1 MGNSVAALRENIFRV
16 FRYEHCSVIY
26 LAGNRWLTPES
37 FIPMPLPT
45 ATISIASKFPRLV
58 LFGLAIAFTVPAGAT
73 PEPIG
78 FKGIAIGGEL
88 RERLE
93 RNFTRLESPRFQPNA
108 AGCFRDKDYDWPGD
122 MEGRTLLALALL
134 EQAAGH
140 QAVYLRETLA
150 GFPGHMNPAGYFGK
164 ESASDPIDEQQLAGH
179 GWVLRGLCERYLA
192 TKEPATLQLIESI
205 INHLALP
212 TKGAHAGYP
221 ILPAD
226 RVNTKGSYMGTAV
239 QQLGHWK
246 LSTDIGCDFIFM
258 DGVMQAATILK
269 RADVNALADE
279 MVARFLEVDL
289 ASIKAQTHASLTG
302 IRAVLRWAAF
312 TGRQDLLAAAEQR
325 FQLYLAEGMSENQA
339 NWNWFGRP
347 THTEPCA
354 VVDSFM
360 IAVQLWQQTGKPAYL
375 EQAHLIYYNALGHG
389 QRANGGFGCDTCL
402 GAETATL
409 KIKIVEAWWC
419 CTMRGSEGLS
429 RAAEYAFMQEPGALI
444 LPFFHPGTARL
455 ETAGGV
461 LQVETKTNYPYEGE
475 LRLKVVSAPAG
486 QVEIRLFVPSWA
498 KSPTITLDGELSA
511 GQPLGQFLAIKALFH
526 AGDELVYR
534 FDQSVRT
541 ESLGNQ
547 HDQVQGYQRT
557 YYGPLL
563 LGAEGAPDVTLPR
576 ADAFTWNP
584 TTRSARA
591 PGLDFALRPIND
603 LILRADVTEKNYERR
618 ALWKTE

>member
-1 MGNSVAALRENIFRV
+1 MEWTRAASSGPRPLGNPHPHLTMSPTPA
-16 FRYEHCSVIY
+16 SPS
-26 LAGNRWLTPES
+26 LARLTSWL
-37 FIPMPLPT
+37 
-45 ATISIASKFPRLV
+45 A
-58 LFGLAIAFTVPAGAT
+58 LFGLAVAGSVPAVAT

-78 FKGIAIGGEL
+78 FPAITIGGEL

-108 AGCFRDKDYDWPGD
+108 AGCFRDKDYVWPGD
-122 MEGRTLLALALL
+122 MEGRTLLALTLL

-140 QAVYLRETLA
+140 PAAYLDGTLA
-150 GFPGHMNPAGYFGK
+150 GFPEHMNPAGYFGK
-164 ESASDPIDEQQLAGH
+164 EGTADSIDEQQLAGH
-179 GWVLRGLCERYLA
+179 GWVLRGLCERYLE
-192 TKEPATLQLIESI
+192 TKDSATLQLIEAI

-212 TKGAHAGYP
+212 TKGAHAAYP
-221 ILPAD
+221 IRPAD
-226 RVNTKGSYMGTAV
+226 RVNTQGSVVGTAV

-258 DGVMQAATILK
+258 DGVTQAATILP
-269 RADVNALADE
+269 RADVKALADE

-289 ASIKAQTHASLTG
+289 AAIKAQTHASLTG

-312 TGRQDLLAAAEQR
+312 TGRPDLLVAAEQR

-360 IAVQLWQQTGKPAYL
+360 IAVQLWQQTGKPVYL

-409 KIKIVEAWWC
+409 KVKIMEAWWC

-429 RAAEYAFMQEPGALI
+429 RAAEYAFMQESGALI

-461 LQVETKTNYPYEGE
+461 LQVETQTNYPYEGE
-475 LRLKVVSAPAG
+475 VRLKVVTAPAG
-486 QVEIRLFVPSWA
+486 AVEIRLFVPSWA
-498 KSPTITLDGELSA
+498 KAPTLTLAGQLSA
-511 GQPLGQFLAIKALFH
+511 GRPLGQFLAVKAVFH

-541 ESLGNQ
+541 DSLGNK
-547 HDQVQGYQRT
+547 HDQVQGVQRY

-563 LGAEGAPDVTLPR
+563 LGAEGAPDVALPR
-576 ADAFTWNP
+576 ADAFAWNP
-584 TTRSARA
+584 TTKSALA
-591 PGLDFALRPIND
+591 PGLAFALRPIND
-603 LILRADVTEKNYERR
+603 LILRPDVTEQNYERR

>member
-1 MGNSVAALRENIFRV
+1 MSLLTANLS
-16 FRYEHCSVIY
+16 
-26 LAGNRWLTPES
+26 LAPDH
-37 FIPMPLPT
+37 F
-45 ATISIASKFPRLV
+45 RLV
-58 LFGLAIAFTVPAGAT
+58 LFGVVIALAVPAEAT
-73 PEPIG
+73 PMPIG
-78 FKGIAIGGEL
+78 FEGITIGGEL

-93 RNFTRLESPRFQPNA
+93 RNFTRLESPRFQPAA
-108 AGCFRDKDYDWPGD
+108 AGCFRGKDYDWPGD
-122 MEGRTLLALALL
+122 MEGRTLLALSLL
-134 EQAAGH
+134 ERAAGH
-140 QAVYLRETLA
+140 QAAYLSETLA
-150 GFPGHMNPAGYFGK
+150 RFPEHMNAAGYFGK
-164 ESASDPIDEQQLAGH
+164 MSASDLIDEQQLAGH

-192 TKEPATLQLIESI
+192 TKEPAILKMIENI

-212 TKGAHAGYP
+212 TKGYHASYP
-221 ILPAD
+221 IVPAD
-226 RVNTKGSYMGTAV
+226 RINTKGSYMGTTV

-258 DGVMQAATILK
+258 DGVVQAATILK
-269 RADVNALADE
+269 RADLNDLADE
-279 MVARFLEVDL
+279 IVTRFLEVDL
-289 ASIKAQTHASLTG
+289 AAIKAQTHASLTG

-312 TGRQDLLAAAEQR
+312 TGRKDLLGAAEKR

-354 VVDSFM
+354 VVDSFV
-360 IAVQLWQQTGKPAYL
+360 IAVQLWQQTGKPEYL

-402 GAETATL
+402 GAETATIR
-409 KIKIVEAWWC
+409 IKILEAWWC

-444 LPFFHPGTARL
+444 LPFFHSGTARMA
-455 ETAGGV
+455 TAGGI

-486 QVEIRLFVPSWA
+486 MVEIRLFVPSWA
-498 KSPTITLDGELSA
+498 KSPTISLAGKFSA
-511 GQPLGQFLAIKALFH
+511 ATQLGQFLAVKASFH
-526 AGDELVYR
+526 LGDELVYH

-541 ESLGNQ
+541 AALSNK
-547 HDQVQGYQRT
+547 HDQASENQRY

-563 LGAEGAPDVTLPR
+563 LGAEGVTEITLPR

-584 TTRSARA
+584 QTRSATT
-591 PGLDFALRPIND
+591 PGLGFALHPIND
-603 LILRADVTEKNYERR
+603 LILRSDITAENYERR
-618 ALWKTE
+618 AMWRTE

>member
-1 MGNSVAALRENIFRV
+1 MPVRATGQPITPP
-16 FRYEHCSVIY
+16 H
-26 LAGNRWLTPES
+26 LTMFFPAV
-37 FIPMPLPT
+37 ML
-45 ATISIASKFPRLV
+45 SIAPRCARLIY
-58 LFGLAIAFTVPAGAT
+58 FGLAVALTVEAEAT
-73 PEPIG
+73 PVSIG
-78 FKGIAIGGEL
+78 FQDISIGGEL

-108 AGCFRDKDYDWPGD
+108 MGCFRDPDYDWPGD
-122 MEGRTLLALALL
+122 MEGRTLLALTLL

-140 QAVYLRETLA
+140 PAVYLSETLA
-150 GFPGHMNPAGYFGK
+150 RFPAHMNPAGYFGK
-164 ESASDPIDEQQLAGH
+164 TSSANLIDEQQLAGH
-179 GWVLRGLCERYLA
+179 GWVLRGLCERYLE
-192 TKEPATLQLIESI
+192 TKNPAAFQLIENI

-212 TKGAHAGYP
+212 TKGAHASYP
-221 ILPAD
+221 IFPAD
-226 RVNTKGSYMGTAV
+226 RVNTKGDYMGTAV
-239 QQLGHWK
+239 QQLGPWK

-258 DGVMQAATILK
+258 DGVTQAATILQ

-289 ASIKAQTHASLTG
+289 AANKAQTHAALTG
-302 IRAVLRWAAF
+302 IRAILRWAAF
-312 TGRQDLLAAAEQR
+312 TGRPELLAAAEQR
-325 FQLYLAEGMSENQA
+325 FQLYLAEGMTENHA

-354 VVDSFM
+354 VVDAFM

-409 KIKIVEAWWC
+409 KIKIMEAWWC
-419 CTMRGSEGLS
+419 CTMRGAEGLS
-429 RAAEYAFMQEPGALI
+429 RAAEYAFMQERGALI

-475 LRLKVVSAPAG
+475 LRLKVVSAPPEP
-486 QVEIRLFVPSWA
+486 VEIRLFVPSWA
-498 KSPTITLDGELSA
+498 KSPTITLAGKVSA
-511 GQPLGQFLAIKALFH
+511 ARPLGQFLAIKAVFR

-541 ESLGNQ
+541 ESTGNQ

-563 LGAEGAPDVTLPR
+563 LGAEGAPDVVLPR
-576 ADAFTWNP
+576 AGAFAWNP
-584 TTRSARA
+584 QTKSAQA
-591 PGLDFALRPIND
+591 PGLGLVLRPIND
-603 LILRADVTEKNYERR
+603 LIFRPDLAEQNYECR
-618 ALWKTE
+618 AIWRTE